1 MKLDMVGKK
10 QTIVL
15 LLSTVIW
22 GISFPIIKISLDH
35 MLPLTLGLMRMVF
48 GAVPLIAYMLY
59 TQSKDKIINTF
70 KIGFIPIT
78 GIAVTQFF
86 LPLAAQNIGM
96 NMMDPESAASMSSIL
111 QTTTP
116 IFAIILSSIF
126 LREYIGIKKALG
138 TAIGLIGTVMLVSEG
153 GRFILGPY
161 VIGNL
166 LLMSTSISYG
176 FSGIIAK
183 KNLEKIDPLPMIT
196 FSMIM
201 ATVFFLPTSL
211 LGEPI
216 SHISGV
222 SINVWLLVL
231 FLGLASNGI
240 AMIMWYIVLTSNE
253 LSKQISFTY
262 LIPLFGVVFS
272 NLFIGEI
279 ISIRTVVFGVITI
292 VGISIA
298 QYGRKKKPLKE

>member
-1 MKLDMVGKK
+1 MKLEMGGKK

-22 GISFPIIKISLDH
+22 GLSFPAIKISLDQ

-70 KIGFIPIT
+70 KIGIIPIT

-96 NMMDPESAASMSSIL
+96 NMMDPESAASTSSIL
-111 QTTTP
+111 QATTP
-116 IFAIILSSIF
+116 IFAIILSSLF

-153 GRFILGPY
+153 GRFIVGSY

-166 LLMSTSISYG
+166 LLVSTSVSYG

-183 KNLEKIDPLPMIT
+183 KNLVKIEPLPMIT
-196 FSMIM
+196 FSMII
-201 ATVFFLPTSL
+201 ATFFFLPASL
-211 LGEPI
+211 LSEPI
-216 SHISGV
+216 SHISEV

-262 LIPLFGVVFS
+262 LIPLFGVIFS

-279 ISIRTVVFGVITI
+279 IGIRTLVFGVITI
-292 VGISIA
+292 AGISIA
-298 QYGRKKKPLKE
+298 QYGRKKKSLK

>member
-1 MKLDMVGKK
+1 MKLEMGGKK

-22 GISFPIIKISLDH
+22 GLSFPAIKISLDQ

-70 KIGFIPIT
+70 KIGIIPIT

-96 NMMDPESAASMSSIL
+96 NMMDPESAASTSSIL
-111 QTTTP
+111 QATTP
-116 IFAIILSSIF
+116 IFAIILSSLF

-153 GRFILGPY
+153 GRFIVGSY

-166 LLMSTSISYG
+166 LLVSTSVSYG

-201 ATVFFLPTSL
+201 ATVFFLPASL
-211 LGEPI
+211 LSEPI
-216 SHISGV
+216 SHISEV

-262 LIPLFGVVFS
+262 LIPFFGVIFS

-279 ISIRTVVFGVITI
+279 IGIRTLVFGVITI
-292 VGISIA
+292 AGISIA
-298 QYGRKKKPLKE
+298 QYGRKKKSLK